1 MIKNSWKLA
10 GVAIGVALL
19 VGGCSSSGKTKS
31 TEGNLAPPPATD
43 QGNINTSPANQ
54 GTGGNGS
61 QLGSGNADI
70 SQHSIYF
77 DYNESEIK
85 AQYQQV
91 VTNWAKYLAAHPTVK
106 VQLQGNADERGTREY
121 NVALAEQRADAV
133 SSSMA
138 SQGASASQIS
148 VISYGKERPVC
159 SEHEE
164 SCWQQNRR
172 VDIVQQ

>member
-1 MIKNSWKLA
+1 MIKNSLKFAGLA
-10 GVAIGVALL
+10 VGVALL
-19 VGGCSSSGKTKS
+19 VGGCSSSGKTKN
-31 TEGNLAPPPATD
+31 TEGNLGPPPASTSGGISTAGDGTD
-43 QGNINTSPANQ
+43 MSGNGNQ
-54 GTGGNGS
+54 LGGNG
-61 QLGSGNADI
+61 ADI

-91 VTNWAKYLAAHPTVK
+91 ITNWAKYLAAHPTVK
-106 VQLQGNADERGTREY
+106 VQLQGNADERGTREF

-138 SQGASASQIS
+138 SQGASAQQIS